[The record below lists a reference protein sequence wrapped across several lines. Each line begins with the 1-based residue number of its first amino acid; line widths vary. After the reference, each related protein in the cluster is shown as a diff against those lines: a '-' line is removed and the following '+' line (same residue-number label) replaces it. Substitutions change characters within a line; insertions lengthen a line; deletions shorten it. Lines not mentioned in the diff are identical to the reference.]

1 VEKGL
6 LSELGRDRRRLPH
19 QALADAAHGLGN
31 RTPALRPS
39 PWLGLQYGGCYAQ
52 SCTCSMGR
60 PKSSKTDKQVKQIKR
75 LRRELDLQ
83 KAELRTAQARVQ
95 ALERRLRH
103 IQQSPPYRFALRLW
117 RISGWAR
124 RRSPDQ
130 DLGRE
135 ALELRPLRGLA
146 EFDSAASAP
155 AGTEEF
161 GERSGE
167 DTEAARRTGLQTDV
181 AAAIYLLGGAT
192 EAELVEV
199 LEGLSRDPA
208 NSGALLITD
217 CDALRR
223 INEYGYRYEYVPP
236 REDWETR
243 LGHDGTAYDDF
254 VARRLRTIGVEH
266 GVHPLDAKELAAPS

>member
-1 VEKGL
+1 
-6 LSELGRDRRRLPH
+6 
-19 QALADAAHGLGN
+19 
-31 RTPALRPS
+31 
-39 PWLGLQYGGCYAQ
+39 
-52 SCTCSMGR
+52 MGR
-60 PKSSKTDKQVKQIKR
+60 PTSSKTEKRDKKIKR

-83 KAELRTAQARVQ
+83 RAELSAAQARLG
-95 ALERRLRH
+95 ALEQRLRH
-103 IQQSPPYRFALRLW
+103 IQHSPPYRFASKLW
-117 RISGWAR
+117 RISAWAR

-130 DLGRE
+130 GLRHE
-135 ALELRPLRGLA
+135 ALELPGPRGFA

-167 DTEAARRTGLQTDV
+167 DTEAAPRPGLQTDV
-181 AAAIYLLGGAT
+181 AAAVYLLGGAT
-192 EAELVEV
+192 EVELAEV

-208 NSGALLITD
+208 NSGVLLITD

-223 INEYGYRYEYVPP
+223 INDYGYRYEYVPS

-266 GVHPLDAKELAAPS
+266 GVQPVDAKELAGPS